1 MRPALAI
8 IELCM
13 RESFA
18 LAAELVG
25 APSTNLQNPVP
36 LVQQGTKY
44 LVYDLKYIS
53 LNIAICKK
61 SKTGTVPYTLCPLS
75 SCCVGGVWSGRQSIG
90 HRHDP
95 SD

>member
-53 LNIAICKK
+53 LNIAICKNK
-61 SKTGTVPYTLCPLS
+61 ANRYSTICRVDPLS
-75 SCCVGGVWSGRQSIG
+75 SCCVGGVWSDRV
-90 HRHDP
+90 
-95 SD
+95 

>member
-8 IELCM
+8 IELHM

-18 LAAELVG
+18 AAAELVG
-25 APSTNLQNPVP
+25 APSTNQQNPVP

-53 LNIAICKK
+53 LNIAICKE
-61 SKTGTVPYTLCPLS
+61 SKTGSTVCCVPCPLA
-75 SCCVGGVWSGRQSIG
+75 V
-90 HRHDP
+90 
-95 SD
+95 

>member
-1 MRPALAI
+1 MRAALAI
-8 IELCM
+8 IGLHM

-18 LAAELVG
+18 AAAELVG

-61 SKTGTVPYTLCPLS
+61 KRKTGTVPYVVSPVLLLCRWGL
-75 SCCVGGVWSGRQSIG
+75 V
-90 HRHDP
+90 
-95 SD
+95 

>member
-8 IELCM
+8 IELRM

-18 LAAELVG
+18 AAAELVG
-25 APSTNLQNPVP
+25 APSTNQQNPVP

-61 SKTGTVPYTLCPLS
+61 SKTSTVPYVVSPVFLLCRWGL
-75 SCCVGGVWSGRQSIG
+75 V
-90 HRHDP
+90 
-95 SD
+95 

>member
-8 IELCM
+8 IELRM

-18 LAAELVG
+18 AAAELVG

-44 LVYDLKYIS
+44 LV
-53 LNIAICKK
+53 
-61 SKTGTVPYTLCPLS
+61 
-75 SCCVGGVWSGRQSIG
+75 
-90 HRHDP
+90 
-95 SD
+95 